1 MINFTQFFLKKVS
14 SAAPK
19 TQLLELL
26 TRKPLIQN
34 LRKIKSLIH
43 SILNKQTKSLCDAV
57 LGNHFHDELII
68 NGKRILRR
76 FLLFFSIRIQLFLLH
91 Q

>member
-1 MINFTQFFLKKVS
+1 MR

-34 LRKIKSLIH
+34 LRK
-43 SILNKQTKSLCDAV
+43 NKITDTFDTKQQTKSLCDAV

-68 NGKRILRR
+68 NGKE
-76 FLLFFSIRIQLFLLH
+76 F
-91 Q
+91 